1 MKPFFQG
8 KLDVFCAIY
17 AVLNGLKITHQIRT
31 LHARDILHEALL
43 GLASSQE
50 ALRAVLE
57 QRTDYVA
64 LVDGV
69 LNVQKHKLPLR
80 VEAPFAELAPQDT
93 PTPEQMWQFM
103 EKWLQPGHSRAVV
116 FRFLRYMTPDAP
128 PLNRHW
134 TTARAVSGNTL
145 HFFDCSLETEAVYSV
160 QRDGFV
166 TRPQDVSRDCLLCIE
181 PYTMRFLAPRF

>member
-43 GLASSQE
+43 GLSASQD
-50 ALRAVLE
+50 AFRAVLE
-57 QRTDYVA
+57 QRTDYVP
-64 LVDGV
+64 LVDGI
-69 LNVQKHKLPLR
+69 LNVQQGKLPLR

-93 PTPEQMWQFM
+93 PTPDEVWRAM
-103 EKWLQPGHSRAVV
+103 EDWLQPGHSRAVV
-116 FRFLRYMTPDAP
+116 FRFLRYMVPEAP

-134 TTARAVSGNTL
+134 TTARQIQDGVM
-145 HFFDCSLETEAVYSV
+145 HFFDCSLEQEAVYSV
-160 QRDGFV
+160 KRGGFV
-166 TRPQDVSRDCLLCIE
+166 TRPADVSRDCLFCIE